1 MVFLFVCFE
10 KLCLFCWRA
19 KGVKAKGDG
28 TFKET
33 LEGRCV

>member
-1 MVFLFVCFE
+1 MCFS
-10 KLCLFCWRA
+10 LVYFCWRA
-19 KGVKAKGDG
+19 KGGKAKDDG

>member
-1 MVFLFVCFE
+1 LVH
-10 KLCLFCWRA
+10 FCWRA
-19 KGVKAKGDG
+19 KGGKSEDDG